1 MSDGSVAS
9 SGRTALRVA
18 AVVLLVLVV
27 APFVVTG
34 VPAVIGAEESFVVL
48 SGSMND
54 EPEPIIKPGDV
65 VIVDGVT
72 PANVEEQDIITF
84 TAGGEEPVTHR
95 VVNVTQQDG
104 QVAFRTKGDAN
115 EDADPQLVGP
125 DQVIGEVMFV
135 IPLIGHVVNFANTTQ
150 GFVLLVLLPI
160 GLLVLSE
167 AWNLVMSREESS
179 EDEFEEPAEPGPSRV
194 GTTPA
199 AGATTETEAQTHAGA
214 SDDASDDEP

>member
-1 MSDGSVAS
+1 MSDGSVAG

-18 AVVLLVLVV
+18 AVLLLVLVV

-34 VPAVIGAEESFVVL
+34 VPSVVGAEESFVVL
-48 SGSMND
+48 SGSMNA
-54 EPEPIIKPGDV
+54 EPEPIVQPGDV
-65 VIVDGVT
+65 VIVGGVD
-72 PANVEEQDIITF
+72 PVDIEEQDIITF
-84 TAGGEEPVTHR
+84 TTGAEEPVTHR
-95 VVNVTQQDG
+95 VVNVTERNG

-125 DQVIGEVMFV
+125 DQVIGRVMFV

-167 AWNLVMSREESS
+167 AWNLVTSNE
-179 EDEFEEPAEPGPSRV
+179 
-194 GTTPA
+194 
-199 AGATTETEAQTHAGA
+199 GA
-214 SDDASDDEP
+214 SDDEAPAAKKP